1 MPALRGILS
10 RAFNPDPQGPDG
22 RIPARAYR
30 RLRWAAV
37 LATATVSLLPLA
49 VTTFM
54 AYVLYRSA
62 LQDEAVRPMTRLTL
76 NTKRSLELFLSERRS
91 TLTFLVYDRSFGE
104 LCSSAALTRVISNM
118 NRSLEVGAFV
128 DLGLID
134 DDGEQLCYSG
144 PYPLEGRNYSNQDW
158 FAEVERRGTY
168 TSDVFLGFR
177 NSPHFAIAIKHDRE
191 DGGFYVVRATIDGEM
206 LSEQILTPGLPS
218 SDDVFLINRQGVLQS
233 PSRRYGE
240 ILTSIP
246 LPVPH
251 YSPSVEVA
259 ELVDG
264 TDQRIFVSSAYISN
278 SPFVLVQV
286 KPAAQ
291 AMGRWFRLRSE
302 LIGFVVGSAALIL
315 GVILWGSAQFVR
327 RMRQADERRATLLHQ
342 VEYTNKLASIGRLA
356 AGVAHEINNPL
367 AIINEKA
374 GLLRDLVEAN
384 PDTPNQGRLLAT
396 VESVLRSVQR
406 CKTITHRLLGFA
418 RHMDI
423 QTETIDLEGLL
434 REVLGFLEKEAEYRN
449 LSVSFRVAEGVPTVI
464 SDRGQLQQVFLN
476 ILNNAF
482 AAVTDGGDIA
492 IEIAPENDDVVAVTI
507 ADDGIGIPREHL
519 ERIFE
524 PFFTTKEGSGTGL
537 GLSITYGIVKKLG
550 GDIRVASEVG
560 HGTRFTVLLPRE
572 RRV

>member
-1 MPALRGILS
+1 MPALRGLLS
-10 RAFNPDPQGPDG
+10 RVLSPDPQDPEA
-22 RIPARAYR
+22 RVPERAYR
-30 RLRWAAV
+30 RLRWAVV

-54 AYVLYRSA
+54 AYVLYRTA
-62 LQDEAVRPMTRLTL
+62 LQDEAVQPMTRLTL

-91 TLTFLVYDRSFGE
+91 TLTFLVYDRSFSE
-104 LCSSAALTRVISNM
+104 LCVPAALTRVVSNM

-144 PYPLEGRNYSNQDW
+144 PYSLEGRNYRNQDW

-177 NSPHFAIAIKHDRE
+177 NSPHFAIAVKHDRE
-191 DGGFYVVRATIDGEM
+191 DGGFYVVRATIDAEI
-206 LSEQILTPGLPS
+206 LSEQILTPGVPP

-240 ILTSIP
+240 ILTSVP

-259 ELVDG
+259 EMADG
-264 TDQRIFVSSAYISN
+264 DGQRIFVSSAYISN

-291 AMGRWFRLRSE
+291 AMGRWFSLRSE
-302 LIGFVVGSAALIL
+302 LIGFVVLSAALIL
-315 GVILWGSAQFVR
+315 GVILWGSGQFVR
-327 RMRQADERRATLLHQ
+327 RMREVDERRAALPHP
-342 VEYTNKLASIGRLA
+342 VEYPNKLGSIGRLA

-374 GLLRDLVEAN
+374 GLLRDLVQAT
-384 PDTPNQGRLLAT
+384 PDTPDQARLLAT

-449 LSVSFRVAEGVPTVI
+449 LDVGFQVADGVPTVT

-482 AAVTDGGDIA
+482 AAVTDGGTID
-492 IEIAPENDDVVAVTI
+492 IEIAPAGEDSVAVTI
-507 ADDGIGIPREHL
+507 ADNGVGIPRENL

-524 PFFTTKEGSGTGL
+524 PFFTTKQGAGTGL

-560 HGTRFTVLLPRE
+560 PGTRFTVLPPTQ
-572 RRV
+572 RRT